1 MTAASV
7 LYHPIVVFAISLLC
21 GCGIYAFGKAV
32 APVTENVGGKLK
44 AYACGEDVDGKRFP
58 TAYHLFHAAFI
69 FTLLDV
75 VALVIGTVSV
85 GAAIWLTVSYIAVGL
100 LAIIILFRD

>member
-7 LYHPIVVFAISLLC
+7 LYHPITVFAISLLC
-21 GCGIYAFGKAV
+21 GCGIYAFGKAI
-32 APVTENVGGKLK
+32 APVAEDVGGKLR
-44 AYACGEDVDGKRFP
+44 AYACGEDVDGKSFP
-58 TAYHLFHAAFI
+58 NAYHLFHAAFI

-75 VALVIGTVSV
+75 MALMLGTVSM
-85 GAAIWLTVSYIAVGL
+85 GAAIWLTVAYITVGL